1 MKTLRS
7 LSFVASLSVVAVI
20 ATGPLWWATTRVSAQ
35 ENTTAPAASET
46 EKKKDA
52 DQAEPAP
59 SATPP
64 EDEEDKKPAP
74 APAVNEP
81 PLRSLGD
88 DNADATD
95 KVQEKARELAEK
107 TGDEEERAKKPH
119 KKPHASAAIEVD
131 DESDSTDLR
140 GAWGYQ
146 APRGSRVRVMDDNH
160 VAKGVTVKGDAVAV
174 LGDLSVEGEVGRD
187 AVSVLG
193 DNHIDGVVHR
203 NVVGILGDI
212 TLGPNARVDGNV
224 INISG
229 EVHRDPAAVVHGQIK
244 EQDVDEEF
252 APARAWWNKTLR
264 VGRPLAIGAHLG
276 WLWVLTAI
284 SLGFYALL
292 GLVFPTTLR
301 KCGDKLVLQPG
312 LTVLAA
318 VLSVLALPL
327 LFVLLCI
334 TLIGIPI
341 ALLLLPVGVIFGV
354 FFGKASIYGLVG
366 RKFFH
371 DRFHP
376 AVTVLLGALIFV
388 VLFLVPVLGLLLSLL
403 VAFLGFGCVILTLFN
418 PAPKPAVA
426 IPAGS
431 MATPTPA
438 IGLPETPM
446 AAAMPFS
453 APVLAAAPSP
463 EPVAPTAPVPP
474 VLPAAVTPP
483 RFSATL
489 LPRAGFWIRF
499 AAALLD
505 VILIGMCIGLFEAFF
520 HAFGFHPGEAFPL
533 WVVLY
538 SVVMWAKRGTTIGG
552 AVCGLRLV
560 RLDDRP
566 VDWGVAIVRAIGGF
580 LSFAVAGIG
589 FIWVA
594 FDDERQSWHD
604 KIAGTTIVRVPRG
617 TALL

>member
-7 LSFVASLSVVAVI
+7 LSFVASLLVAAVI
-20 ATGPLWWATTRVSAQ
+20 ATGPFWWATTRASAQ
-35 ENTTAPAASET
+35 ENAVAPAASET

-52 DQAEPAP
+52 DQPEPAP
-59 SATPP
+59 SAPSP
-64 EDEEDKKPAP
+64 EKEEDKKPAP
-74 APAVNEP
+74 AAAVSEP

-95 KVQEKARELAEK
+95 KVQEKSQESAPK
-107 TGDEEERAKKPH
+107 TEDEDEAPAKKVH
-119 KKPHASAAIEVD
+119 KKPHASVAIEVD

-146 APRGSRVRVMDDNH
+146 APRGSRVRVLDDNH

-174 LGDLSVEGEVGRD
+174 MGDLSVEGEVGRD

-193 DNHIDGVVHR
+193 DNHINGVVHR

-212 TLGPNARVDGNV
+212 TLGPNARVEGNV
-224 INISG
+224 ISVSG
-229 EVHRDPAAVVHGQIK
+229 EVHRDPAAVVRGQVK

-252 APARAWWNKTLR
+252 VPARAWWNKTLR
-264 VGRPLAIGAHLG
+264 IGRPLAIGAHLG
-276 WLWVLTAI
+276 WLWALTAI

-292 GLVFPTTLR
+292 GLVFPATIR

-312 LTVLAA
+312 LTLLAA

-341 ALLLLPVGVIFGV
+341 ALLLLPVGVIFGA

-366 RKFFH
+366 RKLFH

-388 VLFLVPVLGLLLSLL
+388 VLYLVPVLGLLLSLL
-403 VAFLGFGCVILTLFN
+403 AAFLGFGCVILTLFS
-418 PAPKPAVA
+418 PAPKPVA
-426 IPAGS
+426 AMPAS
-431 MATPTPA
+431 VATPVA
-438 IGLPETPM
+438 GLPETPM
-446 AAAMPFS
+446 AAAMPAS
-453 APVLAAAPSP
+453 APVLTPAPTP
-463 EPVAPTAPVPP
+463 EPVAPPAPVPP

-489 LPRAGFWIRF
+489 LPRAGFWIRL

-505 VILIGMCIGLFEAFF
+505 VILIGMGIGIFEAIF
-520 HAFGFHPGEAFPL
+520 HALGFHPGEAFPF

-538 SVVMWAKRGTTIGG
+538 SVVMWATRGTTIGG

-580 LSFAVAGIG
+580 LSLAVAGIG